1 MAGLSDY
8 GGDKSLPSLGENRA
22 LEAREQIIC
31 NFVTAEITK
40 QSKYKPKRWGI
51 S

>member
-22 LEAREQIIC
+22 LEAREQIC